1 MYASAFGRLAWTES
15 GFYTFLF
22 SVSGLSTIL
31 KGLISYSFDKKADY
45 DMNSTDFLLYLL
57 LNKIF
62 AWKII
67 NHKAACLFYLQGFL
81 FRFNFHYLSLA
92 TRCL

>member
-1 MYASAFGRLAWTES
+1 MYASTFGRLAWTES

-62 AWKII
+62 AWKLLITKQFVCFTCEVFYFDLISII
-67 NHKAACLFYLQGFL
+67 
-81 FRFNFHYLSLA
+81 
-92 TRCL
+92 